1 MVLQRLLPFVS
12 GKMITMKPHNNID
25 NPKIP
30 IDRNSF
36 LIAAEVNI
44 ESNAEPNTTTCL
56 TNDVAEFLTVVGNN
70 SIVNVSNTLYA
81 KQEKNKD
88 ARSSPICMP
97 SLRRPTTTQSML
109 HMPLVIQKAN
119 NEIFLFH
126 LAIKNK
132 GI

>member
-1 MVLQRLLPFVS
+1 
-12 GKMITMKPHNNID
+12 MKPHNNIG

-44 ESNAEPNTTTCL
+44 RSNAEPNTTACL

-70 SIVNVSNTLYA
+70 SIVNVNNTLYA

-88 ARSSPICMP
+88 ARSRPICMP
-97 SLRRPTTTQSML
+97 SLR
-109 HMPLVIQKAN
+109 
-119 NEIFLFH
+119 
-126 LAIKNK
+126 
-132 GI
+132 